1 MTRAARFLAA
11 SLVVLATL
19 TACGASAQP
28 APTQRTSTEAA
39 RGLALERV
47 LTETGLELDELVVP
61 SDPRGAVRLELRDAQ
76 SLAVLVDVRVL
87 SSAREARERL
97 SSLEPSLSSLGVVA
111 MTGMGD
117 AAFGDEAGTVLA
129 LARGNV
135 LVVLRAI
142 PRETVIDL
150 RALAAATVR
159 ACDASPTLG
168 REGASPAL
176 AATVVPAL
184 QGGGA
189 TIALPRGYVALR
201 VDVEGEGLARRG
213 EGDTWIVERARDRED
228 VHVTAVDALLRVA
241 R

>member
-28 APTQRTSTEAA
+28 APVPGA
-39 RGLALERV
+39 RGLALEHV
-47 LTETGLELDELVVP
+47 LNETGLELDELVVP

-97 SSLEPSLSSLGVVA
+97 ASLEPSLSSLGVV
-111 MTGMGD
+111 TISGVGD
-117 AAFGDEAGTVLA
+117 AAFGDEAGTVIA

-142 PRETVIDL
+142 PRETALDL

-159 ACDASPTLG
+159 ACDASPMLD
-168 REGASPAL
+168 RQGASPTLPASVVPTIQTG
-176 AATVVPAL
+176 AAT
-184 QGGGA
+184 
-189 TIALPRGYVALR
+189 TIALPRGYLAMR
-201 VDVEGEGLARRG
+201 VDVDGEGLARRG
-213 EGDTWIVERARDRED
+213 DAGAWIVERASGRED
-228 VHVTAVDALLRVA
+228 VHVTAVDALLRTA

>member
-28 APTQRTSTEAA
+28 VPTQRA

-47 LTETGLELDELVVP
+47 LTETGLTLDELVVP

-87 SSAREARERL
+87 ASAREARERL
-97 SSLEPSLSSLGVVA
+97 ASLEPSLSSLGVVA
-111 MTGMGD
+111 VTSVGD
-117 AAFGDEAGTVLA
+117 AAFGDEAGSVLA

-142 PRETVIDL
+142 PRDTAIDL
-150 RALAAATVR
+150 RTLAAAVVR
-159 ACDASPTLG
+159 ACDASPELG

-176 AATVVPAL
+176 ATTVVPAL

-228 VHVTAVDALLRVA
+228 VRVTAVDALLRVA